1 MILTQ
6 FLFVLD
12 DSISLTQS
20 FFVTSRIRDITSE
33 KRDFSSSDDSFS
45 SSSQRSLFYIAVAF
59 VIFFGL
65 FSGTYF
71 YKHCIKQTPL
81 PDSKTIDRPSDQQE
95 QYNMLVHASPS
106 ERENNSEP
114 AYLEPISDVH
124 YDEIVW
130 SSVVLNRDVE

>member
-6 FLFVLD
+6 ILFVVD
-12 DSISLTQS
+12 DSKFLTQS

-33 KRDFSSSDDSFS
+33 KRDS
-45 SSSQRSLFYIAVAF
+45 SSSNDVSISASSQKSLFYIAVAF

-95 QYNMLVHASPS
+95 QYNMLVHASLND
-106 ERENNSEP
+106 NNEP
-114 AYLEPISDVH
+114 AYLEPISNVH
-124 YDEIVW
+124 YEEIENYTVPFDH
-130 SSVVLNRDVE
+130 L

>member
-6 FLFVLD
+6 ILFVVD
-12 DSISLTQS
+12 DSKFLTQS

-33 KRDFSSSDDSFS
+33 KRDS
-45 SSSQRSLFYIAVAF
+45 SSSNDVSISASSQKSLFYIAVAF

-95 QYNMLVHASPS
+95 QYNMLVHAIP
-106 ERENNSEP
+106 NDNSEP
-114 AYLEPISDVH
+114 AYLEPISNVH
-124 YDEIVW
+124 YEEIENYAVPFDH
-130 SSVVLNRDVE
+130 L

>member
-6 FLFVLD
+6 ILFVVD
-12 DSISLTQS
+12 DSKFLTQS

-33 KRDFSSSDDSFS
+33 KRDS
-45 SSSQRSLFYIAVAF
+45 SSSNDVSISASSQKSLFYIAVAF

-95 QYNMLVHASPS
+95 QYNMLVHASPID
-106 ERENNSEP
+106 NNES
-114 AYLEPISDVH
+114 AYLEPISNVH
-124 YDEIVW
+124 YEEIENYAVPFDH
-130 SSVVLNRDVE
+130 L

>member
-1 MILTQ
+1 MQVIC
-6 FLFVLD
+6 FCFVLD
-12 DSISLTQS
+12 DSVYLTQS

-33 KRDFSSSDDSFS
+33 KRDSSSSDDVSIS
-45 SSSQRSLFYIAVAF
+45 SSLQKSLFYIAVAF

-81 PDSKTIDRPSDQQE
+81 PDRKTIDRPSDQQE

-114 AYLEPISDVH
+114 EYLESISDVH
-124 YDEIVW
+124 YEEIV
-130 SSVVLNRDVE
+130 

>member
-6 FLFVLD
+6 ILFVVD
-12 DSISLTQS
+12 DSKFLTQS

-33 KRDFSSSDDSFS
+33 KRDS
-45 SSSQRSLFYIAVAF
+45 SSSNDVSISASSQKSLFYIAVAF

-95 QYNMLVHASPS
+95 QYNMLVHASP
-106 ERENNSEP
+106 NDNSEP
-114 AYLEPISDVH
+114 AYLEPISNVH
-124 YDEIVW
+124 YEEIENYTVPFDH
-130 SSVVLNRDVE
+130 L

>member
-1 MILTQ
+1 MFCIC
-6 FLFVLD
+6 FVLD
-12 DSISLTQS
+12 DSAYLTQS

-33 KRDFSSSDDSFS
+33 ERDSSSSDDVSIS
-45 SSSQRSLFYIAVAF
+45 SSLQKSLFYIAVAF

-65 FSGTYF
+65 FSSTYF

-106 ERENNSEP
+106 ERENDSEP

-124 YDEIVW
+124 YEEIVW
-130 SSVVLNRDVE
+130 SSVVLNRDV

>member
-1 MILTQ
+1 MQVIC
-6 FLFVLD
+6 FCFVLD
-12 DSISLTQS
+12 DSVYLTQS

-33 KRDFSSSDDSFS
+33 KRDSSSSDDVSIS
-45 SSSQRSLFYIAVAF
+45 SSLQKSLFYIAVAF

-71 YKHCIKQTPL
+71 YKHCIKQTSL

-114 AYLEPISDVH
+114 DYLESISDVH
-124 YDEIVW
+124 YEEIVC
-130 SSVVLNRDVE
+130 SSIVLKRDL

>member
-6 FLFVLD
+6 ILFVVD
-12 DSISLTQS
+12 DSKFLTQS

-33 KRDFSSSDDSFS
+33 KRGS
-45 SSSQRSLFYIAVAF
+45 SSSNDVSISASSQKSLFYIAVAF
-59 VIFFGL
+59 VILFGL

-95 QYNMLVHASPS
+95 QYNMLVHAIP
-106 ERENNSEP
+106 NDNSEP
-114 AYLEPISDVH
+114 AYLEPISNVH
-124 YDEIVW
+124 YEEIENYAVPFDH
-130 SSVVLNRDVE
+130 L